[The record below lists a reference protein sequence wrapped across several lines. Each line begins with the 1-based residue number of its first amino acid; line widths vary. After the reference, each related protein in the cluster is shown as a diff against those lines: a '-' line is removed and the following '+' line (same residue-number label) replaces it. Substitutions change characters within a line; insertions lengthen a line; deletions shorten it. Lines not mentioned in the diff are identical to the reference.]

1 MFPEMKEGEFAD
13 YDNKI
18 EAPEMPKTDEEL
30 KRREAEGYAD
40 EEESKE

>member
-1 MFPEMKEGEFAD
+1 MFPEMKEGEFAEYD
-13 YDNKI
+13 YKI

-30 KRREAEGYAD
+30 KRQEAEGY